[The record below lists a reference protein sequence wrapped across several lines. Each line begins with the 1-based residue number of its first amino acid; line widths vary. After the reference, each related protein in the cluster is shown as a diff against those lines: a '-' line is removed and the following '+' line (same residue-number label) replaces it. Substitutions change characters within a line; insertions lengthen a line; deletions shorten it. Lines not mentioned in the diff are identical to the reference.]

1 MDIRITDGYELRP
14 IDSLNW
20 QLFELRE
27 VNKKDG
33 SKSVEWVATGNYFS
47 RLDGAVEFVMRHL
60 LKKNQKQAVVTLADA
75 LDELRGIAA
84 EIKKN
89 MGGVTRC

>member
-1 MDIRITDGYELRP
+1 MDIRVTEDYEVRAL
-14 IDSLNW
+14 DSLNW
-20 QLFELRE
+20 QVWNLRE
-27 VNKKDG
+27 VAKKDG
-33 SKSVEWVATGNYFS
+33 TKSVEWVATGNYFT